1 VKWKWLVAAPLLAFA
16 AASIAALVVNEVWP
30 KRKPATEAEGP
41 HEGVSVFFFHGEK
54 RCENCIGFEAVA
66 RKAVEGAFAGKRLQ
80 WRTVN
85 YVTANYRT
93 PDGRD
98 FREACDIYASCIVA
112 VEFRDGKAQSW
123 RKLAQVSDYLESA
136 EQAVQTVQDGVGAI
150 LKGVEA
156 TAQAQAL
163 PQGLLLAALSALWLG
178 ILTSISPCPL
188 ATNIAAISYIGRRVG
203 SPRQVLLSGLLYT
216 AGRTLAYV
224 AVAALI
230 VGGLL
235 YKADVA
241 AVLSRYMNRFLGPI
255 LILVGIVLLRLVELS
270 FRGFAPGEGTQRR
283 VEAMGAWGA
292 GLLGI
297 LFALAFCPVS
307 AALFFG
313 SLITLALQSQSS
325 VLLPTLYGVGTAVPV
340 VAVALVLAF
349 SAQSVG
355 KVFHRL
361 TQFEL
366 WARWATGALF
376 VLIGGYFC
384 LAYIYGVL

>member
-1 VKWKWLVAAPLLAFA
+1 MKWKWLIAAPLLAFV
-16 AASIAALVVNEVWP
+16 AASIVALVVKEVRP
-30 KRKPATEAEGP
+30 SPAAKAEAQGPFNGLSVYYVHGNTRCVSCRKIETLS
-41 HEGVSVFFFHGEK
+41 H
-54 RCENCIGFEAVA
+54 EAVA
-66 RKAVEGAFAGKRLQ
+66 KGFPQEMKQGRVE
-80 WRTVN
+80 WHV
-85 YVTANYRT
+85 ANYQA
-93 PDGRD
+93 PGYES
-98 FREACDIYASCIVA
+98 FEKAYEIEASTVVLI
-112 VEFRDGKAQSW
+112 EFRDGKPGRW
-123 RKLAQVSDYLESA
+123 RNLAEVWNYLNDGPRLGGFVQE
-136 EQAVQTVQDGVGAI
+136 AVGSF
-150 LKGVEA
+150 LKNEEA
-156 TAQAQAL
+156 AGSGAL
-163 PQGLLLAALSALWLG
+163 PKGLLLAALSALWLG

-188 ATNIAAISYIGRRVG
+188 ATNIAAISFIGRRVG

-235 YKADVA
+235 YKAQVA

-283 VEAMGAWGA
+283 VEAMGVWGA

-313 SLITLALQSQSS
+313 SLLGLALQSQSS

-355 KVFHRL
+355 KVFQRL
-361 TQFEL
+361 TQFER

>member
-1 VKWKWLVAAPLLAFA
+1 M
-16 AASIAALVVNEVWP
+16 
-30 KRKPATEAEGP
+30 
-41 HEGVSVFFFHGEK
+41 
-54 RCENCIGFEAVA
+54 
-66 RKAVEGAFAGKRLQ
+66 
-80 WRTVN
+80 
-85 YVTANYRT
+85 
-93 PDGRD
+93 
-98 FREACDIYASCIVA
+98 
-112 VEFRDGKAQSW
+112 
-123 RKLAQVSDYLESA
+123 
-136 EQAVQTVQDGVGAI
+136 
-150 LKGVEA
+150 
-156 TAQAQAL
+156 
-163 PQGLLLAALSALWLG
+163 LLAALSALWLG